1 MNTNMFNEY
10 YSYKLK
16 TVYQYSIL
24 LSKIL
29 GVDKNKLW
37 HRRRDLDNSIEYIVD
52 DFFKRMTDYDKVQY
66 KSLVRCFISDK
77 EIFKYNIDRELYSVI
92 NYFIENKR
100 AFEITAY
107 EKEIVLAAIILNIA
121 NNIDISTSP
130 YKVNKNNYKTIVL
143 SYLEKFNKIE
153 YIHLIDDGKKNTKVL
168 LELIKTN
175 VRKER
180 RIFELLSS
188 NVSFNKYIDISLEN
202 IYYLTSYNYSVPG
215 LNKLDKAAG
224 SYIYN
229 HDDIDDKFALMST
242 DLIVVTLMKLF
253 SVRKFNKMFF
263 LPLKREFVLNESNLK
278 VLSNLL
284 KNDYLDK
291 RIKILYNFDDLSE
304 KSNNLFGKYHL
315 DYYIYCSKNTKFGSI
330 DDEFKTKD
338 YLVSNDFYLNNK
350 RFVDGLLE
358 DGVNVIIEKFDGI
371 VTDKKLVLES

>member
-1 MNTNMFNEY
+1 MNTSMFNEY

-16 TVYQYSIL
+16 TVCQYSIL

-52 DFFKRMTDYDKVQY
+52 DYFKRMNEYDKIQY
-66 KSLVRCFISDK
+66 KNIVRCFITDK

-92 NYFIENKR
+92 NYFIANKR
-100 AFEITAY
+100 AFEISAY
-107 EKEIVLAAIILNIA
+107 EKEIVLAGIILYIA
-121 NNIDISTSP
+121 NNIDVSTSP
-130 YKVNKNNYKTIVL
+130 YKINKNNYKTIVL
-143 SYLEKFNKIE
+143 NYLEKFNKIE

-188 NVSFNKYIDISLEN
+188 NGSFNKYIDISLEN
-202 IYYLTSYNYSVPG
+202 IYYLASYNYSVPG
-215 LNKLDKAAG
+215 LNKLDRAAG
-224 SYIYN
+224 SYIYE
-229 HDDIDDKFALMST
+229 HEEIDDKFALISA
-242 DLIVVTLMKLF
+242 DLIVISLMKLF

-263 LPLKREFVLNESNLK
+263 LPLKREFILNENNLK
-278 VLSNLL
+278 LLSNLL

-291 RIKILYNFDDLSE
+291 RFKILYNFDDLSQ
-304 KSNNLFGKYHL
+304 KSDNLFGKYHL
-315 DYYIYCSKNTKFGSI
+315 DYYIYCSKNTKFDSI
-330 DDEFKTKD
+330 DDDFKTKD

-350 RFVDGLLE
+350 MFVDNLIA

-371 VTDKKLVLES
+371 VTDKKLIEES